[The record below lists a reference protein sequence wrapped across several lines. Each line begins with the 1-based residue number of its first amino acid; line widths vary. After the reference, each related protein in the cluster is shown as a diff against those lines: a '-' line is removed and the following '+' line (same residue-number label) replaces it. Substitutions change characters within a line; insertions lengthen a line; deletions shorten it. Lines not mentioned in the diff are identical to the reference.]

1 MAKVIL
7 YFLESSALLAFFY
20 LLYLVVLKRETFFS
34 INRFFLIG
42 SLVFS
47 LLFPLVS
54 IDFSANG
61 VAVVE
66 RPVEEISK
74 WRMTYYEAMASWEF
88 EGYAAAKQLGKGGFD
103 PQQPTSSLDWVNIL
117 FAGVAVVYVLGAL
130 IFLSKTAWTLTRI
143 RKMIATYPQEKTEGV
158 TVVKLPFLTA
168 PFSFLQYVFVHDALL
183 GTADFGQILAHEK
196 THIRQRHSIDLL
208 FVQLLAAF
216 LWFNP
221 VVWQLLKSL
230 KTTHEYIADKKIIHS
245 GYSLVEYQTL
255 LLKQL
260 ISNNSL
266 GLVHNFNL
274 SFIKKR
280 ITMMTNKQSGWSGK
294 VKVAMT
300 LVGAVLFSVIVVQC
314 NSRIDDQVVAESGP
328 AVATTDDFGVAVNLP
343 VVPDNGYTF
352 DGNVFAKKKQA
363 DDFRVVPDNR
373 HTVDGNTVD
382 ALNFN
387 IADDKLRIN
396 GKAYKVSEIASVL
409 SEAKLSDQGMIIM
422 RVDKDQPMKLVRDV
436 QTELRKADR
445 RKVFYV
451 GQTLSGK
458 SFEMP
463 FLLPPTPE
471 NASRTGAPL
480 QPDADQLEAEGKM
493 DILKIEV
500 SENAGPTSQQKVYDF
515 VQSHMDK
522 QSEAYVVSVRFSD
535 EDTYGSYL
543 LSLAHVKEGFHQIYH
558 ERARELFGKTF
569 FEVSAEQGQQVRRGI
584 PMAISVAE

>member
-20 LLYLVVLKRETFFS
+20 LLYLVVLKRETFFN
-34 INRFFLIG
+34 INRFFLI
-42 SLVFS
+42 SILVFS

-54 IDFSANG
+54 FDFSANG

-88 EGYAAAKQLGKGGFD
+88 EGYAAAKQPDQAGFNS
-103 PQQPTSSLDWVNIL
+103 QQSTSSVDWVNIL
-117 FAGVAVVYVLGAL
+117 FASLAVVYALGAL

-143 RKMIATYPQEKTEGV
+143 WKMIATYPQEKTEGA
-158 TVVKLPFLTA
+158 TVVKLPFPTA

-314 NSRIDDQVVAESGP
+314 NSRLEDQASVSPELASDNNVGF
-328 AVATTDDFGVAVNLP
+328 TDGVDLP
-343 VVPDNGYTF
+343 LVPENGYTF
-352 DGNVFAKKKQA
+352 EGSRTDL
-363 DDFRVVPDNR
+363 
-373 HTVDGNTVD
+373 
-382 ALNFN
+382 LNFT
-387 IADDKLRIN
+387 IN
-396 GKAYKVSEIASVL
+396 DNNVTIDGKSYEVDEIAPLIARSGVPSL
-409 SEAKLSDQGMIIM
+409 TGHIVM
-422 RVDKDQPMKLVRDV
+422 RIDKNQPMKLVRDV

-500 SENAGPTSQQKVYDF
+500 SENAGPAHQQKVYDF
-515 VQSHMDK
+515 VQSHMDR

-543 LSLAHVKEGFHQIYH
+543 LSLAHVREGFHQIYH
-558 ERARELFGKTF
+558 DRARELFGKTF
-569 FEVSAEQGQQVRRGI
+569 FEVTAEQGQQVRSGI